1 MYKFFNYY
9 NSLCVGA
16 NSPTV
21 FSFDPY
27 LSAIKEMLVT
37 ELREIVFY
45 IEKLRDL
52 DEDMSEYRDKVIE
65 FISVLV
71 VNLDFRR
78 ESLFVIVEDLYN
90 NKTKLQNLYKTKCE
104 QLNIKPEIINKDS
117 IALLDK
123 ESIIKALNENE
134 KNISDMNNKL
144 SVNKKNLYE
153 IMVHLVLNAC
163 NCLIEL
169 KNYGFDYVEAKEQ
182 VLKLFNASNFPS
194 DEEEVW
200 IDKIK
205 EFSKCNY
212 HIMKKLYEVIV
223 EKFGPVEKAEVLF
236 QMKQGKAILVSDS
249 SFSDL
254 QDILE
259 ATLPHDINVYTH
271 HEMISAFQYK
281 KLKSYKNL
289 VGHYQRSSNNFPL
302 DFSSFPGPIYISKSS
317 IPKIDVIRG
326 QIYTS
331 AKYPSFG
338 LAKIQNDD
346 YSDLIDYALSSTGFE
361 EDTVI
366 NSISIGYEENKID
379 EKLDDIIAKF
389 KANEIKHIAIIG
401 LVDKFAFSNDYIKSF
416 FDKAP
421 HDCYIISFAQP
432 SNRKN
437 FWHVTS
443 YYDFSVVYKI
453 LEKLSAEIDNPA
465 QNISFFLPDCSINT
479 ISYIFNLMY
488 LGISKIFLG
497 PCCPNVMNPILVD
510 ALESLFGIKELTN
523 PKDDISLAMKK

>member
-27 LSAIKEMLVT
+27 LSAIKEMLVS

-45 IEKLRDL
+45 VEKLRDL
-52 DEDMSEYRDKVIE
+52 NEDMSEYRDKVIE

-78 ESLFVIVEDLYN
+78 ESLFVIVEDLYK
-90 NKTKLQNLYKTKCE
+90 NKTNLQNLYKSICE
-104 QLNIKPEIINKDS
+104 QKNIKPEIINENA
-117 IALLDK
+117 IALSDK
-123 ESIIKALNENE
+123 ESIIKALNEHE
-134 KNISDMNNKL
+134 KNISDNSGKL

-169 KNYGFDYVEAKEQ
+169 KNYGYDYVVAKEQ
-182 VLKLFNASNFPS
+182 VLKLFNASNLPSS
-194 DEEEVW
+194 DEEIW

-205 EFSKCNY
+205 DFSKCNY
-212 HIMKKLYEVIV
+212 LIMKKLYEVIV
-223 EKFGPVEKAEVLF
+223 EKYGPVEKSHVQF
-236 QMKQGKAILVSDS
+236 QIKKCKAILVSDS
-249 SFSDL
+249 NFSDL
-254 QDILE
+254 KAILD
-259 ATLPHDINVYTH
+259 ATLPYNINVYTH

-281 KLKSYKNL
+281 QLKKYKNL

-302 DFSSFPGPIYISKSS
+302 DFSSFPGPIYISKNS

-331 AKYPSFG
+331 AKYPAFG
-338 LAKIQNDD
+338 FAKVENND
-346 YSDLIDYALSSTGFE
+346 YSEMIDYAISSVGFE
-361 EDTVI
+361 EDSVI
-366 NSISIGYEENKID
+366 NSLEIGYDDDKVND
-379 EKLDDIIAKF
+379 KLDDIVAKF
-389 KANEIKHIAIIG
+389 INKEIEHIAIIG
-401 LVDKFAFSNDYIKSF
+401 LVDKFAFSNDYIKIF

-421 HDCYIISFAQP
+421 HNCYIISFAQN
-432 SNRKN
+432 STRKN
-437 FWHVTS
+437 FWNVSS
-443 YYDFSVVYKI
+443 YYDFSLVYKV
-453 LEKLSAEIDNPA
+453 LEKLTKSINNPS

-510 ALESLFGIKELTN
+510 GLESIFNIKELTN
-523 PKDDISLAMKK
+523 PKDDLLSAMKK